1 MAGLLVGLIIV
12 VIMFGAG
19 FSVYSKFLSNQNIIS
34 SSPSPIQE
42 VNISSGIAG
51 KILLGPQCPAVQINH
66 EDQNCEPRPYQTT
79 IVVKTIDGRKVTEF
93 SSNINGEFKIKLAP
107 GNYWLEA
114 ADQSK
119 LPHLVPTPVDVEVN
133 KFKEVTLRFDT
144 GIR

>member
-1 MAGLLVGLIIV
+1 MGLLVGIIILI
-12 VIMFGAG
+12 IMFGAG
-19 FSVYSKFLSNQNIIS
+19 FSVYSKFLSNQNIITS
-34 SSPSPIQE
+34 GPSPTQE
-42 VNISSGIAG
+42 VNISSGITG
-51 KILLGPQCPAVQINH
+51 KILLGPQCPAVQKNH
-66 EDQNCEPRPYQTT
+66 EDQNCEPRLYQTT
-79 IVVKTIDGRKVTEF
+79 VIVKAIDERKVTEF